1 MPVEHPPVYFSLPL
15 GDLYS
20 SIDFFNSGD
29 YTTSDDILSDI
40 QVVDLSGM
48 GTQYNDGGFQ
58 IVDQMPEF
66 GWADNGILDNMLDMK
81 SKFTINTGGTGS
93 NTRSS

>member
-1 MPVEHPPVYFSLPL
+1 M
-15 GDLYS
+15 
-20 SIDFFNSGD
+20 
-29 YTTSDDILSDI
+29 TSDDILSDI

-66 GWADNGILDNMLDMK
+66 GWADNGILIIC
-81 SKFTINTGGTGS
+81 ST
-93 NTRSS
+93 